1 MTEVWTN
8 PDVLIHDLPEVE
20 NRKFQRHPV
29 RYRNYRNFN
38 ATIFWSV
45 PVLVYIGF
53 VIFNFGLWSY
63 IVGGILALFLL
74 LVFFGINIGFYRRS
88 YALSEKDLTYKKGW
102 LFYSTMTI
110 PFNRIQHTEV
120 SQGPLER
127 RYDLSTLK
135 VYTAGGSTSD
145 MAIPGLEEEEAKQ
158 LRDFISQKAAK
169 YV

>member
-1 MTEVWTN
+1 MTEAWTN
-8 PDVLIHDLPEVE
+8 PDVLIQNLPAVE
-20 NRKFQRHPV
+20 TRRYQRHPI

-38 ATIFWSV
+38 ATIFWSI

-53 VIFNFGLWSY
+53 VIFDFGPWSY
-63 IVGGILALFLL
+63 IAGGILVVFLL

-88 YALSEKDLTYKKGW
+88 YALSERDLTYKKGW
-102 LFYSTMTI
+102 IFYSTTTI

-158 LRDFISQKAAK
+158 LRDYISQKAAE

>member
-1 MTEVWTN
+1 MIEAWTN
-8 PDVLIHDLPEVE
+8 PDVLIQDLPEVE
-20 NRKFQRHPV
+20 TRKFPRHPV
-29 RYRNYRNFN
+29 RYRTYRNFS
-38 ATIFWSV
+38 ATLVWSV

-53 VIFNFGLWSY
+53 VIFDFGPWAY
-63 IVGGILALFLL
+63 IAGGALAVLL
-74 LVFFGINIGFYRRS
+74 LLNFFGINIGFYRRS

-102 LFYSTMTI
+102 IFYSTTTI

-158 LRDFISQKAAK
+158 LRDFISQKAGT

>member
-1 MTEVWTN
+1 MTEEWTN
-8 PDVLIHDLPEVE
+8 PDVLIQDLPEVE
-20 NRKFQRHPV
+20 SRNFQRHPI

-38 ATIFWSV
+38 ATLLWSV

-53 VIFNFGLWSY
+53 VIFDFGLWAY
-63 IVGGILALFLL
+63 IAGGVLSALLL

-88 YALSEKDLTYKKGW
+88 YALSERDLTYKRGW
-102 LFYSTMTI
+102 LFYSTTTI

-127 RYDLSTLK
+127 RYDLSSLK

-145 MAIPGLEEEEAKQ
+145 MVIPGLEEEEAKQ